1 MYKNNPLISIIM
13 AAYNSERTI
22 AEAIQSIEAQT
33 YREWELNVIND
44 CSTDST
50 SKILQEY
57 SANDDRIHIIDN
69 RTNMGASMSRKIGM
83 EASTGIWIAILDSDD
98 LWKPEKLAKQIDL
111 AERTN
116 ADLVYTG
123 SSFIDNNGKKL
134 DWILQVPETI
144 TRNQLLKQN
153 LISNSSVLV
162 RKDLYQKYYVLGDQM
177 HEDYAIWL
185 NLLEDRCSARGINEP
200 LLIYRLSQNSKSGNK
215 LKAAKMNWNTYRNA
229 GLNPMERVY
238 YMVWYSINGI
248 LKYRHLR

>member
-1 MYKNNPLISIIM
+1 MSNNNPLISIIM

-22 AEAIQSIEAQT
+22 AEAIQSVQAQT

-50 SKILQEY
+50 SKIIQEI
-57 SANDDRIHIIDN
+57 SINDDRIHVIDN

-83 EASTGIWIAILDSDD
+83 EAATGEWIAILDSDD
-98 LWKPEKLAKQIDL
+98 LWDSEKLAKQMDL
-111 AERTN
+111 VKKTN

-123 SSFIDNNGKKL
+123 SSFIDVDGNKL
-134 DWILQVPETI
+134 DWTLQAPETI
-144 TRNQLLKQN
+144 TRKQLLKQN

-177 HEDYAIWL
+177 HEDFAIWL
-185 NLLEDRCSARGINEP
+185 KLLGDGYSARGINEP

-215 LKAAKMNWNTYRNA
+215 LKAARMNWNTYRNA
-229 GLNPMERVY
+229 RLNPLERLY
-238 YMVWYSINGI
+238 YMAWYSVNGI
-248 LKYRHLR
+248 LKYKHLR